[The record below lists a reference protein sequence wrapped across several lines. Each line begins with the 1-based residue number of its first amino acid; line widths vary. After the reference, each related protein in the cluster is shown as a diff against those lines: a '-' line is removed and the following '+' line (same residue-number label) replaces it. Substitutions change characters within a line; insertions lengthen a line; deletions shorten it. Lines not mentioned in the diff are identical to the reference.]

1 LEKAKILKEI
11 NKTGIVPVIRA
22 KSASQALKLTQ
33 AIYDGKVNIF
43 EITMTVPGA
52 LEVIKELKKR
62 YQDNEDVLIG
72 AGSVID
78 PETASAAIRAGAQFV
93 VGPAINV
100 DMIKLC
106 NRYQVPVIPG
116 AMTPTEVLQAL
127 EAGADVVKIFPAALF
142 GPKIIKAIKG
152 PLPQAPLLPTGGVNL
167 ENVTDWFN
175 AGSFAVGVGSEI
187 VGHVKGEDYSMV
199 TEITRE
205 FVKKI
210 KAVRGKNT

>member
-1 LEKAKILKEI
+1 MEKAKILKEI